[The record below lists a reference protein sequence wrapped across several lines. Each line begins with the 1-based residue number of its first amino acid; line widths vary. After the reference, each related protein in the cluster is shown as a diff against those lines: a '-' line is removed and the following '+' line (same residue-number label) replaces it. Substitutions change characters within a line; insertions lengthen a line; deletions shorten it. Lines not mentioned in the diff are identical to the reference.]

1 MSADFDAET
10 GLLVASEAAVA
21 ALRAG
26 ADATPDGWA
35 ELEAAGAVAGG
46 LPHPALKPALDAMR
60 RPVCSLDLQ
69 RGDRRGAG
77 WVDAQVAAMLLPEP
91 DGRVKL
97 VDVPTPF
104 LPAAL
109 ARMNELGP
117 RPRIEPAVRLRFDV
131 AELLELL
138 ARGRDPRAR
147 PEPEASAVTR
157 LLAGFREHW
166 RAEAR
171 WPPAQDSA
179 GRRVVEVID
188 TDAGLW
194 LVVPDEPTVE
204 LWPATPTGV
213 WLQLAGILPRD
224 EELAT

>member
-1 MSADFDAET
+1 VSADFDADS

-26 ADATPDGWA
+26 AERAPAGWA
-35 ELEAAGAVAGG
+35 ELEAAGAVTGG
-46 LPHPALKPALDAMR
+46 VPHPALQPALEAMR
-60 RPVCSLDLQ
+60 SPVCALDLQ

-91 DGRVKL
+91 DGRRKL

-117 RPRIEPAVRLRFDV
+117 RPRAEPAIRLRFETS
-131 AELLELL
+131 ELLELL
-138 ARGRDPRAR
+138 ARGRDTRDR
-147 PEPEASAVTR
+147 PEPDASTVAR
-157 LLAGFREHW
+157 LLAGLREHW

-171 WPPAQDSA
+171 WPPARDSP

-204 LWPATPTGV
+204 LWPTTPTDV
-213 WLQLAGILPRD
+213 WTQLAGILPRD
-224 EELAT
+224 EELET

>member
-1 MSADFDAET
+1 
-10 GLLVASEAAVA
+10 
-21 ALRAG
+21 
-26 ADATPDGWA
+26 
-35 ELEAAGAVAGG
+35 
-46 LPHPALKPALDAMR
+46 MR

>member
-1 MSADFDAET
+1 M
-10 GLLVASEAAVA
+10 V
-21 ALRAG
+21 
-26 ADATPDGWA
+26 
-35 ELEAAGAVAGG
+35 
-46 LPHPALKPALDAMR
+46 
-60 RPVCSLDLQ
+60 
-69 RGDRRGAG
+69 
-77 WVDAQVAAMLLPEP
+77 LPEP
-91 DGRVKL
+91 DGRRKL

-131 AELLELL
+131 SELLELL
-138 ARGRDPRAR
+138 ARRRDTRHR
-147 PEPEASAVTR
+147 PEPEGAAVAP
-157 LLAGFREHW
+157 LLSGLREHW

-171 WPPAQDSA
+171 WPSAPDSP

-188 TDAGLW
+188 TEAGLW

-204 LWPATPTGV
+204 LWPTTPTDV
-213 WLQLAGILPRD
+213 WMQLAGLLPRD

>member
-10 GLLVASEAAVA
+10 GLLVASEAALA
-21 ALRAG
+21 ALRSG

-46 LPHPALKPALDAMR
+46 MPHPALQPALEAMR
-60 RPVCSLDLQ
+60 SPVCALDLQ
-69 RGDRRGAG
+69 RGDRRGSG

-91 DGRVKL
+91 DGRRKL

-117 RPRIEPAVRLRFDV
+117 RPRVERAVRLRFEV
-131 AELLELL
+131 PELLELL
-138 ARGRDPRAR
+138 ARRRDSRDR
-147 PEPEASAVTR
+147 PEPDASAVAA
-157 LLAGFREHW
+157 LLAGLREHW

-171 WPPAQDSA
+171 WPPAQGSA

-188 TDAGLW
+188 TEAGLW

-204 LWPATPTGV
+204 LWPTTPTDV
-213 WLQLAGILPRD
+213 WRQLAGILPRD
-224 EELAT
+224 EELAA

>member
-1 MSADFDAET
+1 VSADFDAET

-26 ADATPDGWA
+26 ADAPPDGWA

-46 LPHPALKPALDAMR
+46 MPHPALQPALEAMR
-60 RPVCSLDLQ
+60 SPVCALDLQ
-69 RGDRRGAG
+69 RGDRRGSG

-91 DGRVKL
+91 DGRLKL

-117 RPRIEPAVRLRFDV
+117 RPRIEPAVRLRFEV
-131 AELLELL
+131 PELLELL
-138 ARGRDPRAR
+138 ARGRDARSR
-147 PEPEASAVTR
+147 PEPDASAVAT
-157 LLAGFREHW
+157 LLAGLREHW

-171 WPPAQDSA
+171 WPPAPDSP

-188 TDAGLW
+188 TEAGLW

-213 WLQLAGILPRD
+213 WTLLAGILPRD
-224 EELAT
+224 EELAA

>member
-26 ADATPDGWA
+26 AEATPDGWA
-35 ELEAAGAVAGG
+35 ELEAAGAVTGG
-46 LPHPALKPALDAMR
+46 VPHPALRPALEAMR
-60 RPVCSLDLQ
+60 SPVCGLDLQ
-69 RGDRRGAG
+69 RGDRRGSG
-77 WVDAQVAAMLLPEP
+77 WVDGQVAAMVLPEP
-91 DGRVKL
+91 DGRRKL

-131 AELLELL
+131 SELLELL
-138 ARGRDPRAR
+138 ARRRDTRHR
-147 PEPEASAVTR
+147 PEPEGAAVAT
-157 LLAGFREHW
+157 LLSGLREHW

-171 WPPAQDSA
+171 WPPARDSP

-188 TDAGLW
+188 TEAGLW

-204 LWPATPTGV
+204 LWPTTPTDV
-213 WLQLAGILPRD
+213 WMQLAGLLPRD